1 MANGLPPTSIYLL
14 PELKAELM
22 KAAKADRRSLSAL
35 ISMIAEEWLH
45 NQEPKAKRRKS
56 RA

>member
-35 ISMIAEEWLH
+35 ISMIAEEWLD

>member
-1 MANGLPPTSIYLL
+1 MPNGLPPTSVYLL
-14 PELKAELM
+14 PKLKAELT

-35 ISMIAEEWLH
+35 ISMIAEEWLA
-45 NQEPKAKRRKS
+45 NRDTEPKRKNS